1 MADSIK
7 QQITD
12 LRLLKKEEENIQAL
26 LKSRG
31 KLDKDARA
39 GLKEQLAMVQK
50 LRTDQKVILDDAVA
64 KLGITKK
71 IEKAQ
76 RLATAGTQKVYSIET
91 AKKQVTAAQN
101 ADTEEAKNLLEEM
114 LVSQHDIL
122 KLNKESSIASYD
134 YEDAMKEINSYEE
147 SIADKKAQGVEFTK
161 DDMANMEDSL
171 EIAKELAAAKQ
182 TEQAAQEVN
191 NDTAENLLGL
201 LGTSRDGLKGMVKGA
216 KAFGLAFKAALG
228 PIGVISIILGA
239 IVGAVIA
246 AHKFTGEL
254 RDELGVSQVQAG
266 LMAVKL
272 APAAAALK
280 IMGEDAVKLGSAFL
294 SSFGTIDSVTN
305 SVLLQAGN
313 LRREFGASEE
323 SIAGLAKLFQDTMGG
338 TISDNLDLI
347 GQFGDQFESVGI
359 AAGTALSE
367 MADNALFLAEYMD
380 GTVNS
385 MVQATIE
392 AKKLG
397 LNLGTVS
404 KITDG
409 LLDMETSISNT
420 MNASLLIGRQL
431 NFDKARGLALEGKVS
446 EAVADVR
453 SQLGGVAEFQKLN
466 VLQRRGLAEALG
478 VGVDELGSL
487 IRGEPV
493 KVKSDPLINSNT
505 QLIEALNNNTIQLGG
520 EALVTQANENREIK
534 STLKKNLEV
543 AEEQLIIQK
552 QTKKNTGQTA
562 SLTYN

>member
-91 AKKQVTAAQN
+91 AKSQVAAAQN